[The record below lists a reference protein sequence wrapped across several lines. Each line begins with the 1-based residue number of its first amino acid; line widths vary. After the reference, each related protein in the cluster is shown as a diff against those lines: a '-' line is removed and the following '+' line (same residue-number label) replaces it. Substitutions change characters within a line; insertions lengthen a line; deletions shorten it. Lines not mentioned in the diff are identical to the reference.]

1 MFSHPGTWQV
11 PFIWHVCAWS
21 CITDHRLAHRG
32 HCFASWC
39 FLMWSNCHLT
49 CSTKYMRN
57 NKMKEQQKIWLKKN
71 SLWESIPPPPQNQV
85 HDMFLR
91 IIMIIT
97 TFWLPI
103 AAFPISVLLYCS
115 ATSNAAGE
123 SSSSL
128 ILARCPLFLS
138 ILLMAARLFF
148 PQDGVEVSFSALSKN
163 DKSDTVY

>member
-71 SLWESIPPPPQNQV
+71 SLWESIPPPPKPGSRHVFENYNDNYNLLAS
-85 HDMFLR
+85 HRCFSN
-91 IIMIIT
+91 
-97 TFWLPI
+97 
-103 AAFPISVLLYCS
+103 ISVTVLLSNIQCS
-115 ATSNAAGE
+115 RR
-123 SSSSL
+123 
-128 ILARCPLFLS
+128 I
-138 ILLMAARLFF
+138 LFF
-148 PQDGVEVSFSALSKN
+148 LNPGQVSIIPLYTPDGCQVVFSTGWSRGQLFSSFEKR
-163 DKSDTVY
+163 